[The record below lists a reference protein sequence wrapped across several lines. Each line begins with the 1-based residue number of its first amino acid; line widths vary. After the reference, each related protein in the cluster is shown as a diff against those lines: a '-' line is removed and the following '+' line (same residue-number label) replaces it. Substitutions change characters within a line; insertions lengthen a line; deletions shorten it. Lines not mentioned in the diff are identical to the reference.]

1 VTLGISLVLLVA
13 AAFMVGVVW
22 SEQKTEWDEATRSR
36 TYDHPGVYVMH
47 LGVVQFPPGS
57 TDQQIKEELD
67 RSAPTAIQKAAT
79 RSAILRSLRI
89 ANPEYAVLTDSE
101 LSTRLLSND
110 PLEWSALSDV
120 VIGEGN
126 HCHSTGDGPS
136 FGVSSSPGQSYKSP
150 VRCCFARPI
159 LDALYTGPSREGRGL
174 L

>member
-1 VTLGISLVLLVA
+1 MRAVPAYVVADEGILTLARVARDLRPFSRATHNAKNDVTLSVFRRVTLGISLVLLLA

-89 ANPEYAVLTDSE
+89 SNPE
-101 LSTRLLSND
+101 
-110 PLEWSALSDV
+110 
-120 VIGEGN
+120 
-126 HCHSTGDGPS
+126 
-136 FGVSSSPGQSYKSP
+136 
-150 VRCCFARPI
+150 
-159 LDALYTGPSREGRGL
+159 
-174 L
+174 